1 VIKFTSCLPIV
12 GPGPTSTRQILTNI
26 ERDNIVV
33 FNYISVSG
41 FWPDK
46 RDGLWWSGL
55 IRGMAFGGVAS
66 GGSMS

>member
-1 VIKFTSCLPIV
+1 M
-12 GPGPTSTRQILTNI
+12 TNI

-55 IRGMAFGGVAS
+55 IRGMAFGGVALS
-66 GGSMS
+66 ER